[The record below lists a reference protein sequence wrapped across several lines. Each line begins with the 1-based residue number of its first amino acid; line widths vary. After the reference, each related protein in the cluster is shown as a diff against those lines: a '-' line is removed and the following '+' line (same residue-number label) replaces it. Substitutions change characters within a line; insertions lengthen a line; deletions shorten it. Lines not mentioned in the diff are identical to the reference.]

1 MPIHKNNQSLMHLYD
16 DDDMMMMMTQ
26 EVVVVVFVVP
36 SSVSHSI

>member
-1 MPIHKNNQSLMHLYD
+1 MPIDKNNQSLMHLY
-16 DDDMMMMMTQ
+16 DDMMMMMTQ